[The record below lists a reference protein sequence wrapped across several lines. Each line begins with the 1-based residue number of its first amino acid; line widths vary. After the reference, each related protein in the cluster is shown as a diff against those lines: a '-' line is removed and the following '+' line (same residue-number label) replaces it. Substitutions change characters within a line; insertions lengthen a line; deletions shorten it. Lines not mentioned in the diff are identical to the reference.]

1 MRVKKEVN
9 MKQSKNFFLLLLL
22 FIIVILTVFF
32 TIREI
37 KLIGRT
43 PTGNKDIFNIDCNCK
58 ESDVFSENDFFVNDK
73 EISWQQNSLLRIFS
87 NPAYEFKSIIAPGS
101 SNAYAFTVNNNN
113 KFKINYAF
121 TFQEKNDHHINMK
134 YRLKKNNKYLT
145 KGYVTYE
152 NLNLADL
159 KLEAL
164 THDDYIL
171 EWKWFDAQNDTEVSF
186 VEASYELKITLKAES
201 DL

>member
-1 MRVKKEVN
+1 

-58 ESDVFSENDFFVNDK
+58 DSDVFSKTDFYVYDK
-73 EISWQQNSLLRIFS
+73 EISWQQNSPLRIFS

-121 TFQEKNDHHINMK
+121 SFQEKNDHHINMK

-164 THDDYIL
+164 SHDDYIL

-186 VEASYELKITLKAES
+186 AEASYELKITLKAES